1 LLVRALAWPLPLL
14 VGCSSTRGVS
24 APLNLVLQPL
34 WFPGEN
40 VVPAASSDGETERG
54 VEKALYPPS
63 DPRVA
68 AMEGDAGGSGDR
80 VK

>member
-1 LLVRALAWPLPLL
+1 M
-14 VGCSSTRGVS
+14 S
-24 APLNLVLQPL
+24 APLNLVLLPL

-40 VVPAASSDGETERG
+40 VLPAASSDGETERG
-54 VEKALYPPS
+54 DEKLLYPPS

-68 AMEGDAGGSGDR
+68 AMEGEEGGSGDR